1 MPNWCSNRMYF
12 SGEPAQIAEIKRLAS
27 GAVTPLYRRA
37 TNEGIQLFL
46 AGSAGLLQITE
57 NIRSEQCPGVTA
69 AGRGAV
75 SLENIAFTR
84 WLTHLQ
90 NGVLLDEQNCL
101 MLHELWL
108 QSGTGQRR
116 WEGLPD
122 DVRETITVH
131 FTAKRGDWCDIWGN
145 EDVSVWWNR
154 LCDNV
159 LPEKTMPFDLL
170 TVLPTRLDIE
180 VNGFNGG
187 VLNGVPSAYHWYT
200 ERYGVKWPCGYDLN
214 ISSQGENFIQVDF
227 DTPWCQPESDVVAE
241 LSRRFGCTLEHWYA
255 EQGCNFCG
263 WQLYERGELVDVLW
277 GELEWSSPEEIQAL
291 ADGME
296 ISLTGHEIRTVLA
309 RLEDIPE
316 EQRIESGISSAA
328 VMEIINNVSENRQV
342 TVPAE
347 LLASLIQT
355 AEQALWKREWA
366 ARDHGLAVP
375 ECVTR
380 RQEVVNQARTL
391 LKNNT
396 HEND

>member
-75 SLENIAFTR
+75 SPENIAFTR

-116 WEGLPD
+116 WEELPD

-227 DTPWCQPESDVVAE
+227 DMPWCQPESDVVAE

-263 WQLYERGELVDVLW
+263 
-277 GELEWSSPEEIQAL
+277 
-291 ADGME
+291 
-296 ISLTGHEIRTVLA
+296 
-309 RLEDIPE
+309 
-316 EQRIESGISSAA
+316 
-328 VMEIINNVSENRQV
+328 
-342 TVPAE
+342 
-347 LLASLIQT
+347 
-355 AEQALWKREWA
+355 
-366 ARDHGLAVP
+366 
-375 ECVTR
+375 CVNATMFDR
-380 RQEVVNQARTL
+380 YLPFSCPLRYFRY
-391 LKNNT
+391 
-396 HEND
+396 

>member
-1 MPNWCSNRMYF
+1 YF

-27 GAVTPLYRRA
+27 GAVTPFYRRA

-75 SLENIAFTR
+75 SMENIAFTR

-90 NGVLLDEQNCL
+90 DGVLLDEQNCL

-170 TVLPTRLDIE
+170 TVLPTRLDVE

-187 VLNGVPSAYHWYT
+187 VLNGVPSAYHWY
-200 ERYGVKWPCGYDLN
+200 
-214 ISSQGENFIQVDF
+214 
-227 DTPWCQPESDVVAE
+227 
-241 LSRRFGCTLEHWYA
+241 
-255 EQGCNFCG
+255 
-263 WQLYERGELVDVLW
+263 
-277 GELEWSSPEEIQAL
+277 
-291 ADGME
+291 
-296 ISLTGHEIRTVLA
+296 
-309 RLEDIPE
+309 
-316 EQRIESGISSAA
+316 IE
-328 VMEIINNVSENRQV
+328 
-342 TVPAE
+342 
-347 LLASLIQT
+347 
-355 AEQALWKREWA
+355 
-366 ARDHGLAVP
+366 
-375 ECVTR
+375 
-380 RQEVVNQARTL
+380 
-391 LKNNT
+391 
-396 HEND
+396 

>member
-75 SLENIAFTR
+75 SPENIAFTR

-116 WEGLPD
+116 WEELPD

-187 VLNGVPSAYHWYT
+187 VLNGVPRAGT
-200 ERYGVKWPCGYDLN
+200 
-214 ISSQGENFIQVDF
+214 
-227 DTPWCQPESDVVAE
+227 
-241 LSRRFGCTLEHWYA
+241 
-255 EQGCNFCG
+255 
-263 WQLYERGELVDVLW
+263 
-277 GELEWSSPEEIQAL
+277 
-291 ADGME
+291 
-296 ISLTGHEIRTVLA
+296 LTGLHPMQVCRCRRPPHPVTF
-309 RLEDIPE
+309 R
-316 EQRIESGISSAA
+316 RSSSTRCGFGAA
-328 VMEIINNVSENRQV
+328 PAFVCGRPV
-342 TVPAE
+342 TG
-347 LLASLIQT
+347 
-355 AEQALWKREWA
+355 A
-366 ARDHGLAVP
+366 ARPDGG
-375 ECVTR
+375 R
-380 RQEVVNQARTL
+380 M
-391 LKNNT
+391 
-396 HEND
+396 

>member
-46 AGSAGLLQITE
+46 AGSAGLLQTTE
-57 NIRSEQCPGVTA
+57 DVRFEPCPGLTA
-69 AGRGAV
+69 AGRGVV
-75 SLENIAFTR
+75 STENIAFTR

-122 DVRETITVH
+122 DVRDTITAL
-131 FTAKRGDWCDIWGN
+131 FTAKRGDWCGFWSN

-170 TVLPTRLDIE
+170 TVLPTRLDVE

-214 ISSQGENFIQVDF
+214 ISSQGDNFIQVDF
-227 DTPWCQPESDVVAE
+227 DTPWCQPESDVNGE
-241 LSRRFGCTLEHWYA
+241 LLWLESRRSLYVCLEKCGIQRCWSPGLHQKLHIEGRICGLSPRMCLHPGKRPSTSATKPAAGRAGLEIFG
-255 EQGCNFCG
+255 QS
-263 WQLYERGELVDVLW
+263 
-277 GELEWSSPEEIQAL
+277 SSPDGKARYQPAT
-291 ADGME
+291 AD
-296 ISLTGHEIRTVLA
+296 
-309 RLEDIPE
+309 
-316 EQRIESGISSAA
+316 
-328 VMEIINNVSENRQV
+328 
-342 TVPAE
+342 
-347 LLASLIQT
+347 
-355 AEQALWKREWA
+355 
-366 ARDHGLAVP
+366 
-375 ECVTR
+375 
-380 RQEVVNQARTL
+380 
-391 LKNNT
+391 
-396 HEND
+396 

>member
-1 MPNWCSNRMYF
+1 MPNWCSNRMHF

-46 AGSAGLLQITE
+46 AGSAGLLQTTE
-57 NIRSEQCPGVTA
+57 DVQFEPCPGLTD
-69 AGRGAV
+69 AGRGVV
-75 SLENIAFTR
+75 SPENIAFTR

-131 FTAKRGDWCDIWGN
+131 FTAKRGDWCGFWGN

-170 TVLPTRLDIE
+170 TVLPTRLDVE

-200 ERYGVKWPCGYDLN
+200 ERYGVKWPCGYEVN
-214 ISSQGENFIQVDF
+214 ISRQGENFIQVDF
-227 DTPWCQPESDVVAE
+227 DTPWCQPESNVVAE

-263 WQLYERGELVDVLW
+263 WQRYERGELVDVLW
-277 GELEWSSPEEIQAL
+277 GELEWSSPTDDDEL
-291 ADGME
+291 
-296 ISLTGHEIRTVLA
+296 
-309 RLEDIPE
+309 PE
-316 EQRIESGISSAA
+316 
-328 VMEIINNVSENRQV
+328 V
-342 TVPAE
+342 TAP
-347 LLASLIQT
+347 
-355 AEQALWKREWA
+355 EWIVDKGA
-366 ARDHGLAVP
+366 HYGG
-375 ECVTR
+375 
-380 RQEVVNQARTL
+380 
-391 LKNNT
+391 
-396 HEND
+396 